1 MPGELT
7 RDYKKEREHLKKT
20 LVTAMGLFIKDD
32 ANDRIYREQLSER
45 ILNAIQR
52 LEESYQS
59 EIGDIYG
66 R

>member
-7 RDYKKEREHLKKT
+7 RDYKKERGHLNKT
-20 LVTAMGLFIKDD
+20 LVAAMELFIKDD
-32 ANDRIYREQLSER
+32 ANDRAYREQLSER
-45 ILNAIQR
+45 ILSTIRR